1 MQEQQNTSL
10 DTNPQP
16 AATPAS
22 PWTAKT
28 VGAVIVLVVLS
39 FVSGFGFGH
48 NDFKVNAGKIKITKG
63 PEKNA
68 DYSLLWNALD
78 LLNAKYVD
86 REHLDQKQL
95 LYGAVKGLMAAVGD
109 PYTVFFDPDESKD
122 FSNELKGSFEGIG
135 AQVDTKD
142 DRIVIV
148 APLADSP
155 AEKAG
160 LLPGDIILA
169 IDGKSTSGMTVD
181 EAVAKIRGAA
191 GTKVTL
197 NIVHKD
203 QKQPQDIVITRD
215 EITVNSVELETKDID
230 NKKIAVLKV
239 SRFGDDT
246 VGLFQHDVDVILSSG
261 YQGIILDLRS
271 NPGGYLDAAVDL
283 ASNWVDNGNV
293 VVKEVNYKNEVK
305 DYNASGIPR
314 LKGIKTVVLVNGGSA
329 SASEILSG
337 ALQDYKLA
345 TLVGEKTFGKGSV
358 QELSDLADDTS
369 LKITVAKW
377 HTPNDRSID
386 KNGLEPD
393 VKVDLTAD
401 DYKAGRDP
409 QMDKALDLLK

>member
-1 MQEQQNTSL
+1 MQEQQNTVL
-10 DTNPQP
+10 ETNSQP
-16 AATPAS
+16 PLRSAS
-22 PWTAKT
+22 PWTAKS
-28 VGAVIVLVVLS
+28 VGAVIALVVLS
-39 FVSGFGFGH
+39 FVSGFGLGH
-48 NDFKVNAGKIKITKG
+48 NDFKVSNGKIEITKG
-63 PEKNA
+63 PDKSA

-78 LLNAKYVD
+78 LLNTKYVD
-86 REHLDQKQL
+86 RGNLDQKKL
-95 LYGAVKGLMAAVGD
+95 LYGAVKGMMAAAGD

-122 FSNELKGSFEGIG
+122 FSDELKGSFEGIG
-135 AQVDTKD
+135 AQIDTKD
-142 DRIVIV
+142 DQIIVV

-160 LLPGDIILA
+160 LLPGDIVLA
-169 IDGKSTSGMTVD
+169 IDHESTAGLNVD
-181 EAVAKIRGAA
+181 AAVAKIRGAA

-197 NIVHKD
+197 SVLHKD
-203 QKQPQDIVITRD
+203 QKQPQDVTITRD
-215 EITVNSVELETKDID
+215 KITVNSVKLDTKEV
-230 NKKIAVLKV
+230 NGKKIAVIKV

-246 VGLFQHDVDVILSSG
+246 VGLFQHDVDVVLSSG

-293 VVKEVNYKNEVK
+293 VVKEVNYQGQVK
-305 DYNASGIPR
+305 DYNASGLPR
-314 LKGIKTVVLVNGGSA
+314 LKGVKTVVLVNGGSA

-358 QELSDLADDTS
+358 QELSDLADNTS

-393 VKVDLTAD
+393 VNVPLSGD
-401 DYKAGRDP
+401 DYKAGKDP